1 MMLPFSS
8 PIPDHQPK
16 CLCCYQNPSRQTQV
30 ARITNVPNWHFE
42 RVIFPG
48 QTLLFEAVSDG
59 ILEVYAPSQA
69 GPLLHNQIACDRL
82 KVSEIEPVTNEYP
95 D

>member
-1 MMLPFSS
+1 MMLPFSC
-8 PIPDHQPK
+8 PIPEQQQRF
-16 CLCCYQNPSRQTQV
+16 LCCYQNPSQQTQV

-42 RVIFPG
+42 RVIFPR

-59 ILEVYAPSQA
+59 ILEVYAQSQA
-69 GPLLHNQIACDRL
+69 GPLLHRQIACNHL
-82 KVSEIEPVTNEYP
+82 KVSEIEPSHNEYS

>member
-8 PIPDHQPK
+8 PIPEQEQK
-16 CLCCYQNPSRQTQV
+16 FLCCYQNPSQQTQV

-48 QTLLFEAVSDG
+48 QTLLFEAVSEG
-59 ILEVYAPSQA
+59 VLEVYAQSKA
-69 GPLLHNQIACDRL
+69 GPLLHSQIACNRL
-82 KVSEIEPVTNEYP
+82 KVSEIEPINEYP